1 MAVSKKWAAGD
12 DGIAVDVQGQTE
24 AVTIA
29 GNEIRETRGAEKRVG
44 IRLGRETRD
53 TRLDD
58 NRIEGF
64 AEAIRR

>member
-1 MAVSKKWAAGD
+1 VFHLLFDFPLNLESNRIIDSGLA

-29 GNEIRETRGAEKRVG
+29 GNEIRDTRGAEKCVG

-53 TRLDD
+53 
-58 NRIEGF
+58 
-64 AEAIRR
+64 IRQ